1 MSSLKNK
8 IIRSGLNYKK
18 EISILV
24 IINILLLLMIAAILY
39 FYKIDV
45 LIISTSVAFLVLFNF
60 IYLSRYSSLVERD
73 KEENIKNFVSIFT
86 FFRIYI
92 NNGYNVYT
100 ALKEIGAF
108 ANPYV
113 MERLSELIHEI
124 DNDKSVTPFIHFA
137 RSFDILIIEQLM
149 INIYQMI
156 DGGNNTS
163 YLRQFE
169 LLFSKLS
176 EESYEKE
183 YTKKEKRLNTMTIF
197 PLVASALLIVMI
209 CFGVVAII
217 GEMLNGI

>member
-1 MSSLKNK
+1 MSRLKAK
-8 IIRSGLNYKK
+8 IVRSGLNYKK
-18 EISILV
+18 EISVLI
-24 IINILLLLMIAAILY
+24 IINFLLLLGSAAILY
-39 FYKIDV
+39 FYKIDP
-45 LIISTSVAFLVLFNF
+45 LIISTLIAFIVLFNYL
-60 IYLSRYSSLVERD
+60 YLSKYSSLIEKD

-92 NNGYNVYT
+92 TNGYNVYT
-100 ALKEIGAF
+100 SLKEIGTF

-137 RSFDILIIEQLM
+137 RSFDLLIIEQLM

-169 LLFSKLS
+169 LLFTKLS
-176 EESYEKE
+176 EENYEKE
-183 YTKKEKRLNTMTIF
+183 YNKKEKKLNTMTVF